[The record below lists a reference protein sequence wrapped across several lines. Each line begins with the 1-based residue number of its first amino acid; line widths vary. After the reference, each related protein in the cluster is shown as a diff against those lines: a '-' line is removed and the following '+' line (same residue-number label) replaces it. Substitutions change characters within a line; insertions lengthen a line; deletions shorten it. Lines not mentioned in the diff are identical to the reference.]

1 MADTQT
7 TVTTVDIQLLDAE
20 RSGATTVKLDNPKN
34 NLTREQIS
42 AAMQPALSNGW
53 FLTNKGNVVMYI
65 GDTTINQSIKTKL
78 GGEDFYVT
86 PSSLSFGMDG
96 QGTSDTKIVTVTGA
110 VIQGYNITDE
120 NIENINSM
128 QRDITV
134 AENGLTITITIK
146 QTQSTSPTGSF
157 NLKLVIQGTIVTI
170 PCSVAHT

>member
-42 AAMQPALSNGW
+42 AAMQPALSAGW
-53 FLTNKGNVVMYI
+53 FLTNKGAVVMYI

-86 PSSLSFGMDG
+86 PSSLTFLNGAGEQNPQD
-96 QGTSDTKIVTVTGA
+96 ITVTGA
-110 VIQGYNITDE
+110 TIQGYNITNITGTGTGTPYVNLSE
-120 NIENINSM
+120 N
-128 QRDITV
+128 RLTATV
-134 AENGLTITITIK
+134 GFTNKSNPAPGIDFTV
-146 QTQSTSPTGSF
+146 Q
-157 NLKLVIQGTIVTI
+157 LVIQGTIVNINCKGT
-170 PCSVAHT
+170 